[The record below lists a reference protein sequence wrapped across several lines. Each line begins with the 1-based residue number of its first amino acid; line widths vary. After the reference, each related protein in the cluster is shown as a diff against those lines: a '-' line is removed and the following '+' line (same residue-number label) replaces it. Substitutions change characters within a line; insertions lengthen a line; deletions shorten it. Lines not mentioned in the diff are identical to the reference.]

1 MSVYGQDSEIN
12 KFQQFFKTRIQ
23 RNDRISNY
31 AIGIHQT
38 YITLSG
44 WFSHCIY
51 SQTSHHAISQSFF
64 VVLLFKITAIK

>member
-1 MSVYGQDSEIN
+1 MIRIVKLVNFNNCLKLG
-12 KFQQFFKTRIQ
+12 FKGMTE
-23 RNDRISNY
+23 SNY

-38 YITLSG
+38 CITLSG
-44 WFSHCIY
+44 WLSHCIY